1 MAVGKVNLVDAYYT
15 ELTNLLTT
23 GKCSYNMPISK
34 YVEKNFN
41 SLMKKASAETTSE
54 KALMQMDR
62 LVKETQAYLDT
73 KDSMDADYTEY
84 LINRKCTPWQK
95 EYFTDNAKRI
105 VNQSGRRAGKSYGNA
120 LKAIK
125 HCLVGSD
132 MINGIVKVRSAVIVG
147 LTKEKVGDQ
156 YWQLIKD
163 TIDECHIKTQKVD
176 NSSYE
181 ITFSNGARLV
191 LRGNNSKAEREK
203 LRGDEYSLIIIDEAQ
218 SQQGLRYMMDS
229 IFEPIA
235 YARDSQIIL
244 SGTGALVLG
253 CYWQEVTDGKLANK
267 WKHYKVTMKDNPTIA
282 DPENVLQKVLEE
294 KGWTE
299 DEPEFVREYL
309 GENCYDSTRTVLPNR
324 KYYDALPKNAV
335 WEQCIIG
342 VDYGFSDYNSF
353 VPVLVANDG
362 KRYVVGV
369 YKANHLSAS
378 DLVKKS
384 IEIKQWAE
392 SLKIPK
398 ILFVADTSDQS
409 ISQDM
414 WRQGV
419 KIQNCYKSD
428 ERLQWSKL
436 KERLATGDLL
446 IEKDGIIDEE
456 AAKTVWKF
464 DEEKRQVIYEIDD
477 DVYHPESLDALKY
490 ANFYIDTKKLSKTN
504 FN

>member
-1 MAVGKVNLVDAYYT
+1 MVGKVNLVDAYYT

-163 TIDECHIKTQKVD
+163 TIAECHIKTQKVD

-253 CYWQEVTDGKLANK
+253 CYWQEVTDGDMASK
-267 WKHYKVTMKDNPTIA
+267 WRHYHVTMADNPTIA
-282 DPENVLQKVLEE
+282 NPDEVLKQVLEDKGWSENDPEYI
-294 KGWTE
+294 
-299 DEPEFVREYL
+299 REYL
-309 GENCYDSTRTVLPNR
+309 GKNAYDETRTVLPNR
-324 KYYDALPKNAV
+324 KYYDALPKEKV
-335 WEQCIIG
+335 WEKCVVG
-342 VDYGFSDYNSF
+342 LDYGFEDTNAF

-362 KRYVVGV
+362 SRYVANVFEGNHMGASDIV
-369 YKANHLSAS
+369 KKAN
-378 DLVKKS
+378 
-384 IEIKQWAE
+384 EIKEWAE
-392 SLKIPK
+392 GLKVPN
-398 ILFVADTSDQS
+398 ILFVADTNDQS
-409 ISQDM
+409 ISQDI

-419 KIQNCYKSD
+419 KIQNAYKVD

-436 KERLATGDLL
+436 KERLATGDVL
-446 IEKDGIIDEE
+446 IEKDGLVDNEASRTVWCYDEE
-456 AAKTVWKF
+456 TKKI
-464 DEEKRQVIYEIDD
+464 IYEIDD
-477 DVYHPESLDALKY
+477 DVFHPNVLDALRY
-490 ANFYIDTKKLSKTN
+490 ANYYLDTRKTSKTN
-504 FN
+504 FSK